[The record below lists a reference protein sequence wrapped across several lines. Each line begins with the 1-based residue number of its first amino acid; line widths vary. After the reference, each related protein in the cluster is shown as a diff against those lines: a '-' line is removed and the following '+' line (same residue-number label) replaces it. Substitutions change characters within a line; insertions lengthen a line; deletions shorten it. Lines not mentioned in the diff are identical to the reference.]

1 MSCLVPRV
9 ASSAIGLYRRG
20 GCAMLLYQTE
30 NRVAKLNA
38 RLGLEPRCIADSP
51 RQAFDSVK
59 NNKLARSVY
68 CSLQTFLLPP

>member
-1 MSCLVPRV
+1 
-9 ASSAIGLYRRG
+9 
-20 GCAMLLYQTE
+20 MLLYQTE